1 MGCGASSDSADALN
15 FVTKRYPRL
24 LAFLDL
30 TPHGAAL
37 ARFFERSG
45 RDGVGSRVK
54 VLDFLALLRLNT
66 TRAALRLFAMCDFE
80 GADSLDFREM
90 LFTVWHIATLD
101 DRGLVQT
108 VFDLYD
114 KDGDGILQVEDCVD
128 LITDCYGKG
137 IAADVH
143 VKKLIASLKSQ
154 GAMSKP
160 AFVSR
165 GRLRGAPPR
174 PRTLTEPPFPNA
186 QRSGSSR
193 SAAP

>member
-1 MGCGASSDSADALN
+1 MGCGASRIEEEALN
-15 FVTKRYPRL
+15 FVSKRYPKL

-30 TPHGAAL
+30 GPFGLQL
-37 ARFFERSG
+37 AKFFEKSG
-45 RDGVGSRVK
+45 REGVGSRVK
-54 VLDFLALLRLNT
+54 VTDFLELLALNQ
-66 TRAALRLFAMCDFE
+66 TRAAQRLFAMCDFE
-80 GADSLDFREM
+80 GLDSLDFREM
-90 LFTVWHIATLD
+90 LFTVWHLATLD

-108 VFDLYD
+108 VFSLYD
-114 KDGDGILQVEDCVD
+114 ADSDGILQVEDCVD

-174 PRTLTEPPFPNA
+174 PRSLTEPPLPNA
-186 QRSGSSR
+186 HRSGSSR